1 MTGKERIMAMLNGTA
16 TDRMGYTPC
25 IDFYAQSGFP
35 PEYRE
40 MDTFDLQVLL
50 GADMLRGAAA
60 YKESFDSTV
69 HHTQTKN
76 DNGKGTITISDTYE
90 TPVGNLRQVNIY
102 KPESPNIPFPTEHL
116 IKTIDELK
124 ILRYILEHTIV
135 EPDFEKLNS
144 LIQKY
149 PDHIISCSID
159 DTPFMHIQTKYI
171 GIENFVYFYYE
182 NPEEIEHTMNVMQ
195 ELVKKRALVS
205 SQSKGEVFISY
216 ENTNTAGTSAE
227 WILQY
232 EFPQLNEYSRI
243 FHQHNKKHLI
253 HMCGKIDL
261 VAEDIARTEFD
272 GIIDVA
278 PAPTGDADFARI
290 TKLMAEN
297 NKIVSGG
304 IECNTYCLKDI
315 QQFEKE
321 VKSLIGVVDK
331 RSFILGSGDAVPQ
344 GAKIENMLFVKENLL
359 NDM

>member
-1 MTGKERIMAMLNGTA
+1 MTGKERIMAMLHGA
-16 TDRMGYTPC
+16 KTDRMGYTPC

-35 PEYRE
+35 PEYRK
-40 MDTFDLQVLL
+40 MDIFDLQVLL

-60 YKESFDSTV
+60 YKEKFDTTV
-69 HHTQTKN
+69 RHTQVKD
-76 DNGKGTITISDTYE
+76 DNGKGGITVKDMYE
-90 TPVGNLRQVNIY
+90 TPVGSLRQINVY
-102 KPESPNIPFPTEHL
+102 TPESPNIPFPTEHL
-116 IKTIDELK
+116 IKTMDELK

-135 EPDFEKLNS
+135 EPDFEKLDE

-159 DTPFMHIQTKYI
+159 DTPFMHIQTKYV

-182 NPEEIEHTMNVMQ
+182 NPEEIELTMNVMQ

-205 SQSKGEVFISY
+205 AQSSGDVFISY
-216 ENTNTAGTSAE
+216 ENTNTAGTSAD

-253 HMCGKIDL
+253 HMCGKISL
-261 VAEDIARTEFD
+261 VAEDIAKAEFD

-278 PAPTGDADFARI
+278 PAPTGDADFAKI
-290 TKLMAEN
+290 TEIMAEN
-297 NKIVSGG
+297 NKIVAGG
-304 IECNTYCLKDI
+304 IECNTYCLNDI
-315 QQFEKE
+315 QQLEKE
-321 VKSLIGVVDK
+321 LNSLIRTVDK

-344 GAKIENMLFVKENLL
+344 GAKIENMLFVKEYLFK
-359 NDM
+359 